1 MAQKAVGGVLAVYP
15 LATLATPQ
23 RADVEA
29 GLAAL
34 ARYGDQPISLV
45 DATTASMAK
54 REGLGV
60 LTFDVRHYRLLGA
73 DVYEG

>member
-15 LATLATPQ
+15 LATPQ

-73 DVYEG
+73 DVYEE